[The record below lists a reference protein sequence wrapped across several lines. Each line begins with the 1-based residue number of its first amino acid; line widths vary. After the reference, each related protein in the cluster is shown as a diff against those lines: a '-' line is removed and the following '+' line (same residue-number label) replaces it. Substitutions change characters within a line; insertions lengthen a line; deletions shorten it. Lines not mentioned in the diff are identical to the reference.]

1 MHENIIDVIVP
12 MKGCVVMKWQV
23 SLNNNSFD
31 RAGITKDCQ
40 DAVCEYIWNGFEAG
54 ATQISVS
61 LQGASMQEAMQLVV
75 KDNGSGIP
83 YKNLNETFG
92 TFLSSLK
99 NTSEIRIKSQS
110 NKGKGRFSYL
120 AFSSSAEWETI
131 YEDEGQLKSYCIQ
144 TDSAD
149 KSRFETSQ
157 PVIATGASSTGTVVR
172 FPLYDSKTTDQVS
185 YLSIKKKLLEEFA
198 WYLHLNKAKNYS
210 LEYMGIPL
218 DVSEYINTDL
228 SKESTEKLGQY
239 EFDINIVVW
248 NSNVS
253 NSSKIYYLTQSG
265 EIVAVEN
272 TSFNKN
278 KVGFY
283 HAVFVSSAFFRVGMF
298 FPQEDTG
305 EQISIEGQDQTD
317 PRPYLRDLK
326 RMIAFI
332 VSDVLK
338 SFLTCQA
345 DLRMAEMERKGNY
358 PVFSKDEYGKLRK
371 KDFETVTRE
380 LYCVE
385 PHIFYQLNDTQERSL
400 LGFLNLLLSSDEREN
415 VLQIVEQVVS
425 LTSEQRENFASILRR
440 SKLQYIIDA
449 VSIIERRVA
458 VIEELKKIVFETCKF
473 ANERDHIQ
481 KIIEQHFWLFGEQY
495 HMLTSDKNL
504 STSLREYEKITDC
517 PGDTGFTMT
526 TEDARQRADIF
537 LYSQQVRE
545 DSTSE
550 MLIIELKAPHVKLS
564 LDVFNQIVRYAN
576 TIRKEPRFTSSNRT
590 WRFFTVCAEVDDDV
604 KVKYENFKQHG
615 KKGLADIIGNFE
627 LYALSWDDVFQAFEA
642 RHSFMLE
649 KLELDYSQV
658 TEELGMSKG
667 ELKSKLE
674 VTSLTQK
681 LLTLKAQ

>member
-1 MHENIIDVIVP
+1 M
-12 MKGCVVMKWQV
+12 
-23 SLNNNSFD
+23 
-31 RAGITKDCQ
+31 
-40 DAVCEYIWNGFEAG
+40 
-54 ATQISVS
+54 
-61 LQGASMQEAMQLVV
+61 
-75 KDNGSGIP
+75 
-83 YKNLNETFG
+83 
-92 TFLSSLK
+92 
-99 NTSEIRIKSQS
+99 
-110 NKGKGRFSYL
+110 
-120 AFSSSAEWETI
+120 
-131 YEDEGQLKSYCIQ
+131 
-144 TDSAD
+144 
-149 KSRFETSQ
+149 
-157 PVIATGASSTGTVVR
+157 
-172 FPLYDSKTTDQVS
+172 
-185 YLSIKKKLLEEFA
+185 
-198 WYLHLNKAKNYS
+198 HLNKAKNYS

-218 DVSEYINTDL
+218 GVSEYINTDL
-228 SKESTEKLGQY
+228 SKESTEKLGQH

-298 FPQEDTG
+298 FPQEDSS
-305 EQISIEGQDQTD
+305 EQIAIEDQDQTD
-317 PRPYLRDLK
+317 SRPYLRDLK
-326 RMIAFI
+326 RMIAFV

-345 DLRMAEMERKGNY
+345 DHRLAEMDRKGNC

-371 KDFETVTRE
+371 KDFETVARE

-385 PHIFYQLNDTQERSL
+385 PHIFYHLNDTQERSL

-425 LTSEQRENFASILRR
+425 LTSEQRENFAAILRR

-449 VSIIERRVA
+449 VSIIDRRVA

-517 PGDTGFTMT
+517 SGDTCYTMT
-526 TEDARQRADIF
+526 TEYARQRADIF

-564 LDVFNQIVRYAN
+564 LDVF
-576 TIRKEPRFTSSNRT
+576 TK
-590 WRFFTVCAEVDDDV
+590 
-604 KVKYENFKQHG
+604 
-615 KKGLADIIGNFE
+615 
-627 LYALSWDDVFQAFEA
+627 
-642 RHSFMLE
+642 
-649 KLELDYSQV
+649 
-658 TEELGMSKG
+658 
-667 ELKSKLE
+667 
-674 VTSLTQK
+674 
-681 LLTLKAQ
+681 